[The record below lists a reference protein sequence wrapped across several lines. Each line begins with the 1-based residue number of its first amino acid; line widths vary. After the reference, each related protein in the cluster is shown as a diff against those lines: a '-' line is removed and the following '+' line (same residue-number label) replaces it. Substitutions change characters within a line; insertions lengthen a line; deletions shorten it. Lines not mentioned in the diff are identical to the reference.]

1 MYWTFSIGANLV
13 RIALFLRSADF
24 RKRTFYENLKYLCS
38 LMFHL
43 FHSMGSIQYEC
54 VHRYRY
60 FPAAI
65 WDRYRYSRY
74 SEFVAV
80 DLSTRL
86 GMMVEHKLRR
96 KLHSSNHHS

>member
-38 LMFHL
+38 KNVSLVSQH
-43 FHSMGSIQYEC
+43 GGNIQYEC

-60 FPAAI
+60 SPAAI
-65 WDRYRYSRY
+65 WDR
-74 SEFVAV
+74 
-80 DLSTRL
+80 
-86 GMMVEHKLRR
+86 
-96 KLHSSNHHS
+96 